1 MALQQFY
8 LAQYKEEGMA
18 VVYWVSQVWYA
29 NFNNTHMVLMEIYSL
44 FMVTQPTLSD
54 NNLWVLLEVLQPLQ
68 LSAVGKK
75 NIVCA
80 MNSTNSSC

>member
-1 MALQQFY
+1 
-8 LAQYKEEGMA
+8 
-18 VVYWVSQVWYA
+18 
-29 NFNNTHMVLMEIYSL
+29 MVLMEIYSL

-80 MNSTNSSC
+80 MNSTNSSS